1 MNAAWSGLTSL
12 GSSQSVVLGILCLG
26 VFSTALDQTVVVAA
40 LPSVMVD
47 LEIPL
52 TNLDKAA
59 WIVTGYLIAYTVA
72 MPLAGRLSD
81 VHGRVRMFQAALV
94 LFSIGSALVAV
105 APDFSWIVSA
115 RVLQAIGGGATVP
128 IGLAMAVGAV
138 APEKR
143 GVALGLVAASAE
155 AGSVLGPLYGGAI
168 IEWLGWRWIFWLD
181 IPQSFIL
188 IGALAILPNRA
199 NPAAKMDYFGALALG
214 GALTVLTMALA
225 QRSIFSG
232 ESITPYLLVAFGV
245 VLVGVFV
252 VVQRRAVQPLL
263 ASFLYSSKAFLSSN
277 ITQFLV
283 GVALI
288 ISLVTVPLMAST
300 VMEKPA
306 WESALHLVR
315 LTAAIPVGALVGGYV
330 LRWTGVR
337 PVCIVGLALMG
348 AGLLIMSSWETEV
361 AEPRLSLPLAMAGL
375 GFGLVIPPISV
386 SALSAAPS
394 HYWGAAASLVTAS
407 RMMGMALGLAA
418 LSAWGIERFYSLTGH
433 VTIGETFE
441 ETEAPLIEAGVT
453 VFQNLFTIAGF
464 LSLVAILPA
473 LLMQVEDAEESEGV
487 HLRSFRQ
494 RRHIRRLGTDRQRAR
509 LDVRHIEQ
517 VPDQLPHPF
526 GLLDD
531 DPVELVHLGGV
542 QTG

>member
-1 MNAAWSGLTSL
+1 MTDVRHRIASL

-52 TNLDKAA
+52 ADLDRAS
-59 WIVTGYLIAYTVA
+59 WIVTAYLVAYTVA

-81 VHGRVRMFQAALV
+81 VYGRVRMFQAALV
-94 LFSIGSALVAV
+94 LFAIGSAFVAL
-105 APDFSWIVSA
+105 APNLPWVVSA

-138 APEKR
+138 APQKR
-143 GVALGLVAASAE
+143 GIALGLVAASAE

-168 IEWLGWRWIFWLD
+168 IELIGWRWIFWLD
-181 IPQSFIL
+181 VPQSFIL
-188 IGALAILPNRA
+188 IALLAVLPNRA

-214 GALTVLTMALA
+214 GALTVLTLGLS

-232 ESITPYLLVAFGV
+232 ASIYPYFMVALGVFLVV
-245 VLVGVFV
+245 VLILVE
-252 VVQRRAVQPLL
+252 RRAVQPLL
-263 ASFLYSSKAFLSSN
+263 ASFLYTSRAFLSSN
-277 ITQFLV
+277 ATQFLV

-288 ISLVTVPLMAST
+288 MALVCVPLMAAT
-300 VMEKPA
+300 VMEKKA

-315 LTAAIPVGALVGGYV
+315 LTAAIPVGAVVGGYI

-337 PVCIVGLALMG
+337 EVCITGLALMG
-348 AGLLIMSSWETEV
+348 AGLLFMSGWETDVGEFRLTVPLV
-361 AEPRLSLPLAMAGL
+361 AAGL

-407 RMMGMALGLAA
+407 RMVGMALGLAA
-418 LSAWGIERFYSLTGH
+418 LSAWGIERFYSLTADVRSGIEFRGDRGH
-433 VTIGETFE
+433 
-441 ETEAPLIEAGVT
+441 L
-453 VFQNLFTIAGF
+453 
-464 LSLVAILPA
+464 
-473 LLMQVEDAEESEGV
+473 D
-487 HLRSFRQ
+487 RS
-494 RRHIRRLGTDRQRAR
+494 RRHRVPEPLYDLGIPVPGCHPAR
-509 LDVRHIEQ
+509 PADES
-517 VPDQLPHPF
+517 
-526 GLLDD
+526 G
-531 DPVELVHLGGV
+531 
-542 QTG
+542 TC

>member
-1 MNAAWSGLTSL
+1 MNAARSGFRSL
-12 GSSQSVVLGILCLG
+12 GSSQTVVLSILCLG

-40 LPSVMVD
+40 LPAVMVD

-52 TNLDKAA
+52 TDLDTAA

-81 VHGRVRMFQAALV
+81 VRGRVRMFQAALV
-94 LFSIGSALVAV
+94 LFSIGSALVAI

-138 APEKR
+138 SPEKR

-168 IEWLGWRWIFWLD
+168 IEWIGWRWIFWLD
-181 IPQSFIL
+181 IPQSFFL
-188 IGALAILPNRA
+188 IGLLAILPNRV
-199 NPAAKMDYFGALALG
+199 NPGAKMDYFGALALA

-225 QRSIFSG
+225 QRSVFTG
-232 ESITPYLLVAFGV
+232 ESIVPYLLIAFGIF
-245 VLVGVFV
+245 LVGVFV
-252 VVQRRAVQPLL
+252 VVQRRAIQPLF
-263 ASFLYSSKAFLSSN
+263 ASFLYSSKAFASSN
-277 ITQFLV
+277 MTQFLV

-288 ISLVTVPLMAST
+288 ISLVAVPLMAAT
-300 VMEKPA
+300 VMEKEA
-306 WESALHLVR
+306 WQSALHLFR
-315 LTAAIPVGALVGGYV
+315 LTACIPVGALVGGYV

-337 PVCIVGLALMG
+337 PVCVAGLALIG
-348 AGLLIMSSWETEV
+348 AGLLVMSSWETEV
-361 AEPRLSLPLAMAGL
+361 AEPRLTLPLVMAGF
-375 GFGLVIPPISV
+375 GFGLVIPPIHV

-433 VTIGETFE
+433 VTLGDTFE

-464 LSLVAILPA
+464 LALVAILPA
-473 LLMQVEDAEESEGV
+473 LLMQVEDAEESEEL
-487 HLRSFRQ
+487 HL
-494 RRHIRRLGTDRQRAR
+494 
-509 LDVRHIEQ
+509 E
-517 VPDQLPHPF
+517 PF
-526 GLLDD
+526 PPAPPG
-531 DPVELVHLGGV
+531 
-542 QTG
+542 